1 MPSSAEVLHFENRIL
16 ASLPNT
22 DLQSLQ
28 RHLAPVTLPLKMV
41 LQEADQ
47 PSEYAYFIE
56 TGIASVVSTLKNG
69 TTVEVGIIGRDG
81 MVGLPSVMCTES
93 IPFDCFIQMAG
104 SGYRMK
110 TARLKEHFES
120 STDLR
125 TRLLCFAQAQFVNV
139 GQLAVCN
146 RIHEIQQ
153 RLARWLLL
161 SHDRVDDNQLRLT
174 HEFLATMLG
183 APRSTV
189 TLAAGLLQEAG
200 CIEYTRGRISIKD
213 RQGLERSAC
222 ECYGLIRRETKRL
235 ALL

>member
-1 MPSSAEVLHFENRIL
+1 MPSATEILHFENRIL

-22 DLQSLQ
+22 DRLALQ
-28 RHLAPVTLPLKMV
+28 RHLSPVTLPLKMV

-47 PSEYAYFIE
+47 LSEYAYFIE
-56 TGIASVVSTLKNG
+56 TGFASVVSTLKNG

-93 IPFDCFIQMAG
+93 IPFDCFVQMAG
-104 SGYRMK
+104 SGYRIK
-110 TARLKEHFES
+110 TTRLKEQFEN
-120 STDLR
+120 STRLR
-125 TRLLCFAQAQFVNV
+125 TSLLCFAQAQFVNV

-153 RLARWLLL
+153 RLARWLLI
-161 SHDRVDDNQLRLT
+161 SHDRVDGNELELT

-189 TLAAGLLQEAG
+189 TLAAGLLQRAG
-200 CIEYTRGRISIKD
+200 YIGYTRGRVSIQD
-213 RQGLERSAC
+213 RPGLERSAC
-222 ECYGLIRRETKRL
+222 ECYGIIKRETKRL
-235 ALL
+235 GLL

>member
-1 MPSSAEVLHFENRIL
+1 
-16 ASLPNT
+16 
-22 DLQSLQ
+22 
-28 RHLAPVTLPLKMV
+28 
-41 LQEADQ
+41 
-47 PSEYAYFIE
+47 
-56 TGIASVVSTLKNG
+56 
-69 TTVEVGIIGRDG
+69 
-81 MVGLPSVMCTES
+81 
-93 IPFDCFIQMAG
+93 
-104 SGYRMK
+104 MK
-110 TARLKEHFES
+110 TARLKEQFES
-120 STDLR
+120 STHLR

-153 RLARWLLL
+153 RLARWLLI
-161 SHDRVDDNQLRLT
+161 SHDRVDDNELKLT

-200 CIEYTRGRISIKD
+200 YIEYTRGRISIKD

-222 ECYGLIRRETKRL
+222 ECYALIRRETKRL